1 MKIFFIQLT
10 GVSLDKGGYPA
21 LETAI
26 NKQLQTAR
34 LISHPPWFL
43 KVIQLY
49 ETQRVRH
56 GMMILGPSG
65 TGKTTCIHTLMKPVH
80 KKRCIILF

>member
-1 MKIFFIQLT
+1 MKGI
-10 GVSLDKGGYPA
+10 SLDKGGYPD
-21 LETAI
+21 LEKAI
-26 NKQLQTAR
+26 KQNLAESH

-56 GMMILGPSG
+56 GMMTLGPSG
-65 TGKTTCIHTLMKPVH
+65 TGKSCCIQALMKVRH
-80 KKRCIILF
+80 YNFFSTFLYS